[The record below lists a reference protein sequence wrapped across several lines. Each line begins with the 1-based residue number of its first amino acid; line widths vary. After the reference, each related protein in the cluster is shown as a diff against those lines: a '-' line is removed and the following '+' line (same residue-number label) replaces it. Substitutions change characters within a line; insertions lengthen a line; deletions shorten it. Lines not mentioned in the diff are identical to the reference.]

1 MIKEKKYY
9 LVEEDILPEAIL
21 KVLEAKALL
30 RQNKVKYVSEAVKQV
45 GISRSVFYK
54 YHESVHPFHETKKHT
69 TITLGVEL
77 NDDKGVLSEMLAILA
92 AYDLNVLTIH
102 QTIPIHHIANVTITF
117 ETLNDKVNVEAMIKE
132 MRATDKINKV
142 SILARE

>member
-1 MIKEKKYY
+1 MENEKKYY
-9 LVEEDILPEAIL
+9 LIEESILPEAIL
-21 KVLEAKALL
+21 KVIEAKALL
-30 RQNKVKYVSEAVKQV
+30 RQNKVKYVSEAVKAV

-54 YHESVHPFHETKKHT
+54 YHESVHPFHEHQKHS

-77 NDDKGVLSEMLAILA
+77 SDDKGVLSDMLAILA
-92 AYDLNVLTIH
+92 SYDLNVLTIH

-117 ETLNDKVNVEAMIKE
+117 ETLNENVNVESMIRK
-132 MRATDKINKV
+132 MRDTDKINKV

>member
-1 MIKEKKYY
+1 MEKERKYY
-9 LVEEDILPEAIL
+9 LIEESILPEAIL
-21 KVLEAKALL
+21 KVLEAKALI

-54 YHESVHPFHETKKHT
+54 YHESVHPFHENKKHAT
-69 TITLGVEL
+69 FTLGLEL
-77 NDDKGVLSEMLAILA
+77 TDDKGVLSNMLSILSS
-92 AYDLNVLTIH
+92 YDLNVLTIH

-117 ETLNDKVNVEAMIKE
+117 ETLNDQVNVEKMISE
-132 MRATDKINKV
+132 MRETDKINKV